1 MAIFR
6 NQGGFLRPRRRGSE
20 IQFTSLERTVY
31 RRNFGFGVANGAMLM
46 LGDTLIHPS
55 LVLALFVS
63 QISSSN
69 LLVGLVPA
77 ISTGVWFLPQLFAAA
92 FVQGRERQIP
102 FAVASTIVRALAV
115 ATLGTIGFVV
125 GDRNPH
131 TLLVAF
137 FICYTVYN
145 LGAGFANVP
154 MVDVSARVVPANK
167 RGFYFGQRSFW
178 GGVLGF
184 MAGFVIQRI
193 LSTGGAFPNN
203 FAVLFFAS
211 FFVLTLGI
219 YSAAM
224 MVEPKTSVMRA
235 RGTLIGQLRDAPRF
249 LGNVEFRHFLTFR
262 SFLSMA
268 AIADPFYVLFAKQEL
283 GAPVSVVGYYIA
295 IIAVS
300 QFVSNL
306 FWSPLADRRGNRLV
320 LQLAALLRMII
331 PVIAL
336 ALPPLVR
343 WGPIQPHIPGGSP
356 TLYYTFGAVFALYGV
371 ALSGQ
376 NLANMT
382 YVLDIAPDHER
393 AAYVG
398 LVNTFLGVVAFVP
411 VIGGTLVDAFGFQ
424 FLFLVAFMITL
435 AGVLASGALH
445 EPRVS
450 GTVNLF
456 SRQMMIPR
464 SRRLRGG

>member
-1 MAIFR
+1 M
-6 NQGGFLRPRRRGSE
+6 RPRRRGSE
-20 IQFTSLERTVY
+20 IQFTSLERRVY

-77 ISTGVWFLPQLFAAA
+77 ISTGVWFLPQLIAAA
-92 FVQGRERQIP
+92 LVQGRERQLP
-102 FAVASTIVRALAV
+102 VAVASTIIRALAV
-115 ATLGTIGFVV
+115 ASLGTVGFVV
-125 GDRNPH
+125 GNKNPH

-137 FICYTVYN
+137 FICYTIYN
-145 LGAGFANVP
+145 LAAGFANVP
-154 MVDVSARVVPANK
+154 MVDVSARVVPANR
-167 RGFYFGQRSFW
+167 RGLYFGQRSFW

-193 LSTGGAFPNN
+193 LAAGGAFPNN

-211 FFVLTLGI
+211 FFVLALGA
-219 YSAAM
+219 YTAAM
-224 MVEPKTSVMRA
+224 MIEPRAVIMRP
-235 RGTLIGQLRDAPRF
+235 RGTLLGQLRDAPRF
-249 LGNVEFRHFLTFR
+249 LANPEFRHFLTFR

-283 GAPVSVVGYYIA
+283 GAPYSIVGFYIA
-295 IIAVS
+295 AIAIS
-300 QFVSNL
+300 QFLSNL
-306 FWSPLADRRGNRLV
+306 IWSPLADRRGNRLV
-320 LQLAALLRMII
+320 LQLAALLRMTI
-331 PVIAL
+331 PIIAL
-336 ALPPLVR
+336 TLPPLVR
-343 WGPIQPHIPGGSP
+343 WGPVADRIPGGSP
-356 TLYYTFGAVFALYGV
+356 TLYYFFGVVFALYGI

-382 YVLDIAPDHER
+382 YVLDIAPDEER

-411 VIGGTLVDAFGFQ
+411 VIGGKLVDSFGFQ

-450 GTVNLF
+450 GSVNLF

-464 SRRLRGG
+464 PRRLRGG

>member
-1 MAIFR
+1 
-6 NQGGFLRPRRRGSE
+6 LRPRRRGSD
-20 IQFTSLERTVY
+20 IQFTSLERRIY

-63 QISSSN
+63 QISNSN

-77 ISTGVWFLPQLFAAA
+77 ISTAVWFLPQLVAAA
-92 FVQGRERQIP
+92 FVQGRERLLP
-102 FAVASTIVRALAV
+102 FAVVSTALRALSV
-115 ATLGTIGFVV
+115 AILGVVGFVV

-137 FICYTVYN
+137 FILYTIYN
-145 LGAGFANVP
+145 LMAGLANVP
-154 MVDVSARVVPANK
+154 IVDISARVVPANR
-167 RGFYFGQRSFW
+167 RGLYFGQRSFW

-193 LSTGGAFPNN
+193 LSAGGAFPTN
-203 FAVLFFAS
+203 FAILFFCS
-211 FFVLTLGI
+211 FFILSLGA

-224 MVEPKTSVMRA
+224 MIEPPTTSLRP
-235 RGTLIGQLRDAPRF
+235 RGTLLGQLRDAPQF
-249 LGNVEFRHFLTFR
+249 LANIEFRHFLTFR
-262 SFLSMA
+262 AFLSMA
-268 AIADPFYVLFAKQEL
+268 AIADPFYVLFARQEL
-283 GAPVSVVGYYIA
+283 GAPVSIVGIYIA

-300 QFVSNL
+300 QFASNL
-306 FWSPLADRRGNRLV
+306 VWSPLADRRGNRLV

-336 ALPPLVR
+336 SLPPLVR
-343 WGPIQPHIPGGSP
+343 WGPIASRVPGGSP
-356 TLYYTFGAVFALYGV
+356 TLYYIFGAVFAFYGI
-371 ALSGQ
+371 AMSGQ

-382 YVLDIAPDHER
+382 YMLDIAPDHDR
-393 AAYVG
+393 PAYVG
-398 LVNTFLGVVAFVP
+398 LVNTILGVVSFVP

-450 GTVNLF
+450 RSVNLF
-456 SRQMMIPR
+456 SRQLMIPR